1 MAQDRRFERFSAH
14 FSDEIGPGLKEFV
27 VNDALLHS
35 RYFFVKRVTS
45 TIQRGFCTHC
55 QKDYMVSGS
64 KQLTHNEDW
73 KCQHCQSL
81 VLVKQAG
88 RGRGKLL
95 DEAYVIWYEKSLAD
109 PVAIT
114 ATGYRVSMDYREN
127 YKGETTYYPV
137 TRYVFEKGK
146 VQMMYRNNYAG
157 VVTRKVQRYDG
168 WSFAN
173 KPWTMIGK
181 AGYTRN
187 SKQSIESILKA
198 VEGTFFK
205 YGEWT
210 HFANRN
216 IDSIYFF
223 SKFAKYPFIEYLWKM
238 GMGELVKAMVEDHHL
253 YRSVNMRG
261 KTMEKILGLSKA
273 EIKEWK
279 ASNIIMTPLLLHNY
293 KWFRDRRVQI
303 DWATAQ
309 ACDHLLTGS
318 YYQDKLNFILKHS
331 PSLARIMKYALSQMK
346 KDTKRYY
353 SVTSLITNWKDY
365 LDECIELKMDIK
377 QESILMPNNLHK
389 AHQKTTR
396 AIKIKNDEVINKKI
410 ALQQRQ
416 LDRYRFEKD
425 GLLIRPAV
433 SSIEM
438 FDEGENLNHCVGRYA
453 DRYAKGEIVIMFIR
467 KADQP
472 EKSYYTVEL
481 YRNTNEIVQCRG
493 KNNSNPGKDVEK
505 FLKDYKSEIL
515 SNKRKQKESK
525 KSIRQEVAV

>member
-1 MAQDRRFERFSAH
+1 MAQDKRFEMFTAH
-14 FSDEIGPGLKEFV
+14 FSSEISQELKNFV
-27 VNDALLHS
+27 VDDALLYS

-55 QKDYMVSGS
+55 KKDYMVSDS

-95 DEAYVIWYEKSLAD
+95 DEAYVIWYEKSLAN
-109 PVAIT
+109 PEAIT

-127 YKGETTYYPV
+127 YKGDTTYYPV

-146 VQMMYRNNYAG
+146 VHMMYRNNYSG
-157 VVTRKVQRYDG
+157 IVTRKVQRYDG

-173 KPWTMIGK
+173 KVWTMIGK

-198 VEGTFFK
+198 TEGTFFK

-216 IDSIYFF
+216 IDLIYFF
-223 SKFAKYPFIEYLWKM
+223 AKFAKYPFIEYLWKM
-238 GMGELVKAMVEDHHL
+238 GMGELVKAMVEDQHL

-261 KTMEKILGLSKA
+261 KTMEKILGLSKSELKA
-273 EIKEWK
+273 WK
-279 ASNIIMTPLLLHNY
+279 ASNVIMTPLLLHNY

-318 YYQDKLNFILKHS
+318 YYQDKLNFILKRL
-331 PSLARIMKYALSQMK
+331 PSLDRIMKYALNQMK
-346 KDTKRYY
+346 KDPKRYY

-377 QESILMPNNLHK
+377 QESVLMPNNLHN

-396 AIKIKNDEVINKKI
+396 AIKIKNDAVINRKI
-410 ALQQRQ
+410 SLQQKH
-416 LDRYRFEKD
+416 LEKYRYEKD
-425 GLLIRPAV
+425 GLFIRPAA

-467 KADQP
+467 RADQP
-472 EKSYYTVEL
+472 NQSYYTVEL
-481 YRNTNEIVQCRG
+481 YRKTNEIVQCRG
-493 KNNSNPGKDVEK
+493 KGNRSAGKDVEK
-505 FLKDYKSEIL
+505 FLETYKSEIL
-515 SNKRKQKESK
+515 SKKRNRKESK
-525 KSIRQEVAV
+525 KIIRQEVAV